1 MALGEKAKIAL
12 VVIAYNVIS
21 ISMVFINK
29 FLVSQKD
36 ASIPAPLFVTWYQC
50 VITAIICWLL
60 GLLGKGKDKRISLEV
75 D

>member
-36 ASIPAPLFVTWYQC
+36 ASIPAPLFVTWY
-50 VITAIICWLL
+50 L
-60 GLLGKGKDKRISLEV
+60 RISVPLLES
-75 D
+75 DHRLSFSF